1 MILKNRQNQRLS
13 TRPVSLLALVALV
26 AMLSLSGCGGPTS
39 APEEAIREWVS
50 TGVEAAKA
58 KERRRLVG
66 MISPSYVD
74 ARGNQRDGIE
84 NILRWYFLRM
94 NTVQLVTSIEDI
106 TVIGDTAAEVVVKVA
121 MAGTH
126 EGALGFSADAYRF
139 ALELERDGDDWQLIS
154 ARWGE
159 LGKEMK

>member
-1 MILKNRQNQRLS
+1 MILKKRQNQRLS
-13 TRPVSLLALVALV
+13 ATPVRLLALLIL
-26 AMLSLSGCGGPTS
+26 LSLSACGGPAS
-39 APEEAIREWVS
+39 APEEEIREWVRS
-50 TGVEAAKA
+50 GVEAAEA

-66 MISPSYVD
+66 MISPAYAD

-84 NILRWYFLRM
+84 GILRWYFLRM
-94 NTVQLVTSIEDI
+94 NNVQLVTSIEDI

-126 EGALGFSADAYRF
+126 DGVLGFSADAYRF
-139 ALELERDGDDWQLIS
+139 AFELERGNDDWHLIS

>member
-13 TRPVSLLALVALV
+13 TRPAHLLALTVLLALS
-26 AMLSLSGCGGPTS
+26 ACGGPPS
-39 APEEAIREWVS
+39 SPEEAIREWVRS
-50 TGVEAAKA
+50 GVAAAEA

-66 MISPSYVD
+66 MISPAYAD
-74 ARGNQRDGIE
+74 ARGNERDDIE

-94 NTVQLVTSIEDI
+94 NSVQLVTSIEDM
-106 TVIGDTAAEVVVKVA
+106 TVIGDTAAEVVLKVA

-126 EGALGFSADAYRF
+126 DGALGFSADAYRF
-139 ALELERDGDDWQLIS
+139 ALELERDGDDWRLIS

>member
-13 TRPVSLLALVALV
+13 TRPAGLLALLV
-26 AMLSLSGCGGPTS
+26 LLSLSACGGPPS
-39 APEEAIREWVS
+39 APEEEIRAWVRS
-50 TGVEAAKA
+50 GVAAAEA

-66 MISPSYVD
+66 MISPAYAD
-74 ARGNQRDGIE
+74 ARGNERDGIE

-94 NTVQLVTSIEDI
+94 NSVQLVTSIEDV
-106 TVIGDTAAEVVVKVA
+106 TVIGDTAAQLVLKVA

-126 EGALGFSADAYRF
+126 DGALGFSADAYRF
-139 ALELERDGDDWQLIS
+139 ALELERDSDDWQLIS

>member
-1 MILKNRQNQRLS
+1 MILKNRQNLRLS
-13 TRPVSLLALVALV
+13 ATPASLLALAVF
-26 AMLSLSGCGGPTS
+26 LSLSACGGPAS
-39 APEEAIREWVS
+39 APEEEIREWVRV
-50 TGVEAAKA
+50 GVEAAQA

-66 MISPSYVD
+66 MISPAYAD

-84 NILRWYFLRM
+84 SILRWYFLRM
-94 NTVQLVTSIEDI
+94 SSVQLVTSIEDI

-126 EGALGFSADAYRF
+126 DGVLGFSADAYRF
-139 ALELERDGDDWQLIS
+139 ALELERRNDDWQLLS

>member
-13 TRPVSLLALVALV
+13 TTRASLLVLVVSLALSA
-26 AMLSLSGCGGPTS
+26 CGGPPS
-39 APEEAIREWVS
+39 APEEAIREWVRS
-50 TGVEAAKA
+50 GVTAAEA
-58 KERRRLVG
+58 KERRRLVD
-66 MISPSYVD
+66 MISPAYAD

-94 NTVQLVTSIEDI
+94 NSVQLVTSIEDI
-106 TVIGDTAAEVVVKVA
+106 TVIGDTAAEVVLKVA

-126 EGALGFSADAYRF
+126 DGALGFSADAYRF
-139 ALELERDGDDWQLIS
+139 SLELERDGDDWQLIS

>member
-1 MILKNRQNQRLS
+1 M
-13 TRPVSLLALVALV
+13 SLLALVVL
-26 AMLSLSGCGGPTS
+26 LSISACSGPTS
-39 APEEAIREWVS
+39 APEEELREWVRS
-50 TGVEAAKA
+50 GVEAAKA

-66 MISPSYVD
+66 MISPAYAD
-74 ARGNQRDGIE
+74 ARGNQRDSIE

-94 NTVQLVTSIEDI
+94 NSVQLVTSIEDI

-126 EGALGFSADAYRF
+126 DGVLGFSADAYRF
-139 ALELERDGDDWQLIS
+139 ALELERGSDDWQLIS

>member
-1 MILKNRQNQRLS
+1 MVLMIL
-13 TRPVSLLALVALV
+13 
-26 AMLSLSGCGGPTS
+26 LSLSACGGPPS
-39 APEEAIREWVS
+39 APEEEIRDWVS
-50 TGVEAAKA
+50 SGVEAAKA

-66 MISPSYVD
+66 MISPAYVD
-74 ARGNQRDGIE
+74 ARGNQKDGIE
-84 NILRWYFLRM
+84 KILRWYFLRM

-106 TVIGDTAAEVVVKVA
+106 TVIGNTAAEVVVKVA

-139 ALELERDGDDWQLIS
+139 VLELEREGDDWQLIS

-159 LGKEMK
+159 LGKETK

>member
-1 MILKNRQNQRLS
+1 MILKNRQNQRLLAI
-13 TRPVSLLALVALV
+13 PASLLALVV
-26 AMLSLSGCGGPTS
+26 FLSLSACGGPAS
-39 APEEAIREWVS
+39 APEEEIREWVRA
-50 TGVEAAKA
+50 GVEAAQA

-66 MISPSYVD
+66 MISPAYVD

-84 NILRWYFLRM
+84 GILRWYFLRM
-94 NTVQLVTSIEDI
+94 NSVQLVTSIEDI

-126 EGALGFSADAYRF
+126 DGVLGFSADAYRF
-139 ALELERDGDDWQLIS
+139 ALELERGSDDWQLIS

>member
-1 MILKNRQNQRLS
+1 MIVKNRQNQRLWA
-13 TRPVSLLALVALV
+13 TPVSLLALVVL
-26 AMLSLSGCGGPTS
+26 LSLSACGGPTS
-39 APEEAIREWVS
+39 APEEEIREWVS
-50 TGVEAAKA
+50 TGVEAAQA

-66 MISPSYVD
+66 MISPAYAD

-84 NILRWYFLRM
+84 SILRWYFLRM
-94 NTVQLVTSIEDI
+94 NNVQLVTSIEDI
-106 TVIGDTAAEVVVKVA
+106 TVIGETAAEVVLKVA

-126 EGALGFSADAYRF
+126 DGALGFSADAYRF
-139 ALELERDGDDWQLIS
+139 ALELERGGDDWQLIS

>member
-1 MILKNRQNQRLS
+1 MILKNRQNQRL
-13 TRPVSLLALVALV
+13 TRPAGLLALLV
-26 AMLSLSGCGGPTS
+26 LLSLSACGGPPS
-39 APEEAIREWVS
+39 APEGEIREWVRS
-50 TGVEAAKA
+50 GVAAAEA

-66 MISPSYVD
+66 MISPAYAD
-74 ARGNQRDGIE
+74 ARGNERDGIE

-94 NTVQLVTSIEDI
+94 NSVQLVTSIEDV
-106 TVIGDTAAEVVVKVA
+106 TVIGDTAAQLVLKVA

-126 EGALGFSADAYRF
+126 DGALGFSADAYRF
-139 ALELERDGDDWQLIS
+139 ALELERDSDDWQLIS